1 MSQAAPTIKNGKSPL
16 GYVTFKSEAKRVHL
30 KYSHTDRAG
39 KVHAAVVFD
48 RRRRQRLNIEQC
60 MFRYAT
66 YTSTVM
72 PMISVV
78 SFISFLLKNG
88 VRLIRTD

>member
-16 GYVTFKSEAKRVHL
+16 GYVTFKSEAK
-30 KYSHTDRAG
+30 KSAFKHTQTGPG